1 MDPSRI
7 AWIETAGGNNAVKMR
22 MQAQVLSPGVQ
33 NAEESDPGSE
43 MPGVGCD
50 FKHGLSGRPEEQ
62 IVKQPRMS
70 LTEWV
75 QRMRQ
80 SKDDMEVGHG
90 EQVLLTPRK
99 PALARLGLTLRAV
112 PVAARIIRDGLEIAP
127 RAGVQ
132 MASERSRSTHGDGPQ
147 HAQLLV
153 AQPGTVL
160 FSKAVTLDAK
170 DVVHLHGRPTHLSFF
185 R

>member
-1 MDPSRI
+1 
-7 AWIETAGGNNAVKMR
+7 
-22 MQAQVLSPGVQ
+22 
-33 NAEESDPGSE
+33 

-50 FKHGLSGRPEEQ
+50 FKHGLSGSPEEQ
-62 IVKQPRMS
+62 IVKQARMS

-112 PVAARIIRDGLEIAP
+112 PVAARIIRDGPEIAP

-132 MASERSRSTHGDGPQ
+132 MASERSRSTCGDGPQ
-147 HAQLLV
+147 RAQLLV

-170 DVVHLHGRPTHLSFF
+170 DVGHLHGRPTHLSFF

>member
-1 MDPSRI
+1 VR
-7 AWIETAGGNNAVKMR
+7 V
-22 MQAQVLSPGVQ
+22 QAQVLSPGVQ

-43 MPGVGCD
+43 MPGVGCN

-62 IVKQPRMS
+62 IVEQPRMS

-99 PALARLGLTLRAV
+99 RL
-112 PVAARIIRDGLEIAP
+112 
-127 RAGVQ
+127 
-132 MASERSRSTHGDGPQ
+132 RS
-147 HAQLLV
+147 
-153 AQPGTVL
+153 
-160 FSKAVTLDAK
+160 
-170 DVVHLHGRPTHLSFF
+170 
-185 R
+185 

>member
-1 MDPSRI
+1 
-7 AWIETAGGNNAVKMR
+7 

-33 NAEESDPGSE
+33 DAEEADPGSE
-43 MPGVGCD
+43 VPGVGCN
-50 FKHGLSGRPEEQ
+50 FKHGLSGGAEEQ

-80 SKDDMEVGHG
+80 SKDGMEVGHG
-90 EQVLLTPRK
+90 EQILLTPRK
-99 PALARLGLTLRAV
+99 PALTRLCLTLRAV
-112 PVAARIIRDGLEIAP
+112 PVAAGVIRDGLEITS

-132 MASERSRSTHGDGPQ
+132 MASERSCAACGDGPQ
-147 HAQLLV
+147 HAELLV
-153 AQPGTVL
+153 AKPGTVL
-160 FSKAVTLDAK
+160 FSKAVTLGAK
-170 DVVHLHGRPTHLSFF
+170 DVGHLHGRPGHLSFF